1 MIFSGGTIL
10 HVVEFPIFL
19 LIFTWALQQCSAAAL
34 PVMSCKDL
42 HSLSP
47 YSKSNNS
54 VKMYIARYYPMTSI
68 ALDVLVYT
76 QETTKITGISDREF
90 TKHKNSYPAL
100 SVALN
105 CFCVTLGVSTTCYYC
120 FFY

>member
-1 MIFSGGTIL
+1 
-10 HVVEFPIFL
+10 
-19 LIFTWALQQCSAAAL
+19 
-34 PVMSCKDL
+34 
-42 HSLSP
+42 
-47 YSKSNNS
+47 
-54 VKMYIARYYPMTSI
+54 MTSI

-120 FFY
+120 FFIDVLLKIVIIINALHCCCCPLQVTKLSQIIITIVIYHMSSKQTSYLPQHTLSFATPPCL